1 MNEHA
6 AIKTKYDFA
15 PVRAAMQ
22 RYVDDEILAGV
33 SWALLEGRD
42 IVDMQA
48 VGHAD
53 REAQTPLRFD
63 HIFRAFSNTKLATS
77 CAVMLLVEAGR
88 IGLDDPIE
96 THIPQLGN
104 RRVLKPGASDIN
116 DTEPARRS
124 ITVRDLLSHQAGLS
138 YGIFDPGTAI
148 FKAYNERGV
157 LNPATPLADM
167 IDRLEGLPLV
177 FHPGENW
184 EYSVATDVLGRL
196 VEVASGESFDAFIKA
211 RIFDPL
217 GMVDT
222 GFYAPPEKHDRLV
235 AYYKGAD
242 LLDPTKPGLTKLEN
256 APFPGAYLRPFPR
269 LSGGG
274 GLVTTMPDMI
284 ALVRALLPGGPQL
297 LKPATIAEM
306 MRNQLKDGQWIR
318 FAMLGPMPGKA
329 YGLGGA
335 TTVEPGP
342 LDPPAAQGEF
352 QWGGVAGTHWFIN
365 PRENLAGIVMA
376 QRYMAFWNP
385 FFFDFKRQAYAA
397 MGR

>member
-1 MNEHA
+1 VNEHA
-6 AIKTKYDFA
+6 AIKTKHDFA

-22 RYVDDEILAGV
+22 RYVDGEILSGV

-48 VGHAD
+48 VGLSD
-53 REAQTPLRFD
+53 RETQDPLRFD
-63 HIFRAFSNTKLATS
+63 HIFRAFSNTKLVTS
-77 CAVMLLVEAGR
+77 CAIMLLVEDGR
-88 IGLDDPIE
+88 LKLDAPVE
-96 THIPQLGN
+96 TYIPQLGN
-104 RRVLKPGASDIN
+104 RRVLKPGATDIG

-138 YGIFDPGTAI
+138 YGIFDPGTPI
-148 FKAYNERGV
+148 FKAYNERVV
-157 LNPATPLADM
+157 LNPTTPLSDM
-167 IDRLEGLPLV
+167 IDRLEGLPLI
-177 FHPGENW
+177 FHPGEGW

-196 VEVASGESFDAFIKA
+196 VEVASGQSFDAFIKA

-222 GFYAPPEKHDRLV
+222 GFFVPPEKHDRLV
-235 AYYKGAD
+235 GYYKGAD
-242 LLDPTKPGLTKLEN
+242 LLDPMKPGLTKLQN
-256 APFPGAYLRPFPR
+256 SPYPGAYLGPVPR

-274 GLVTTMPDMI
+274 GLVTTMADMI
-284 ALVRALLPGGPQL
+284 ALVRALLPGGPRL
-297 LKPATIAEM
+297 LKPETIDEM
-306 MRNQLKDGQWIR
+306 MRNQLREGQWIR

-335 TTVEPGP
+335 VTLEPGP
-342 LDPPAAQGEF
+342 LDPARSAGEF

-365 PRENLAGIVMA
+365 PRENIAGVVMA

>member
-1 MNEHA
+1 MNEHV
-6 AIKTKYDFA
+6 AIKSNYDFSA
-15 PVRAAMQ
+15 VRAAMQ
-22 RYVDDEILAGV
+22 RYVDGDILAGV

-48 VGHAD
+48 VGFSD
-53 REAQTPLRFD
+53 REARTPLRFD
-63 HIFRAFSNTKLATS
+63 NIFRAFSNTKLVAS
-77 CAVMLLVEAGR
+77 CAVMLLVEDGKLR
-88 IGLDDPIE
+88 LDDPVE
-96 THIPQLGN
+96 TYIPQLGN
-104 RRVLKPGASDIN
+104 RRVLKAGATDIG

-138 YGIFDPGTAI
+138 YGIFDPGTVI
-148 FKAYNERGV
+148 FKAYNERKV
-157 LNPATPLADM
+157 LNPMTPLTDM
-167 IDRLEGLPLV
+167 IDQLEHLPLI

-196 VEVASGESFDAFIKA
+196 VEVVSGQTFDAFIKA

-217 GMVDT
+217 NMADT
-222 GFYAPPEKHDRLV
+222 GFFAPPEKQDRLV

-242 LLDPTKPGLTKLEN
+242 LLDPTKPGLTRLEN
-256 APFPGAYLRPFPR
+256 SPYPGAYLQPFPR

-274 GLVTTMPDMI
+274 GLVTTIFDMI
-284 ALVRALLPGGPQL
+284 ALVRALLPGGQQL
-297 LKPATIAEM
+297 LKPETIGEM
-306 MRNQLKDGQWIR
+306 MRNQLPGGQWIR
-318 FAMLGPMPGKA
+318 FAMLGTMPGKA

-342 LDPPAAQGEF
+342 LDPPASAGEF

-365 PRENLAGIVMA
+365 PRNNLAGVVMA

-397 MGR
+397 MKR

>member
-6 AIKTKYDFA
+6 AIKTRYDFA

-22 RYVDDEILAGV
+22 RYVDGDILSGV

-48 VGHAD
+48 VGFSD
-53 REAQTPLRFD
+53 RETKDPLRFD
-63 HIFRAFSNTKLATS
+63 HIFRAFSNTKLVTS
-77 CAVMLLVEAGR
+77 CAIMLLVEDGR
-88 IGLDDPIE
+88 LKLDAPIE
-96 THIPQLGN
+96 SYITQLGS
-104 RRVLKPGASDIN
+104 RRVLKPGATDIT

-124 ITVRDLLSHQAGLS
+124 ITTRDLLSHQAGLS
-138 YGIFDPGTAI
+138 YGIFDPGTPI
-148 FKAYNERGV
+148 FKAYNERVV
-157 LNPATPLADM
+157 LNPTTPLSDM
-167 IDRLEGLPLV
+167 IDRLESLPLI
-177 FHPGENW
+177 FHPGEGW

-196 VEVASGESFDAFIKA
+196 VEVASGQSFDAFIKA

-222 GFYAPPEKHDRLV
+222 AFFAPPDKHDRLV
-235 AYYKGAD
+235 GYYKGAD
-242 LLDPTKPGLTKLEN
+242 LLDPTKPGLTKLQN
-256 APFPGAYLRPFPR
+256 SPYPGAYLSPTPR

-274 GLVTTMPDMI
+274 GLVTTLADMI
-284 ALVRALLPGGPQL
+284 ALVRALLPGGPRL
-297 LKPATIAEM
+297 LKAETIEEM
-306 MRNQLKDGQWIR
+306 MRNQLPGGQWIR

-335 TTVEPGP
+335 VTVEAGP
-342 LDPPAAQGEF
+342 LDPPSSVGEF

-365 PRENLAGIVMA
+365 PRENIAGVVMV

>member
-1 MNEHA
+1 
-6 AIKTKYDFA
+6 
-15 PVRAAMQ
+15 MQ
-22 RYVDDEILAGV
+22 RYVDGDILAGV

-48 VGHAD
+48 VGFSD
-53 REAQTPLRFD
+53 RETQAPLRFD
-63 HIFRAFSNTKLATS
+63 HIFRAFSNTKLVTS
-77 CAVMLLVEAGR
+77 CAIMLLVEEGKLR
-88 IGLDDPIE
+88 LDDPIE
-96 THIPQLGN
+96 AYIPQLGN
-104 RRVLKPGASDIN
+104 RRVLKAGAADIG

-138 YGIFDPGTAI
+138 YGIFDPGTPI
-148 FKAYNERGV
+148 FTAYNARKV
-157 LNPATPLADM
+157 LNPLTPLADM
-167 IDRLEGLPLV
+167 IDQLEQLPLI

-196 VEVASGESFDAFIKA
+196 VEVVSGQAFDAFIKA

-222 GFYAPPEKHDRLV
+222 GFYAPPEKQDRLV
-235 AYYKGAD
+235 GYYKGAD

-256 APFPGAYLRPFPR
+256 SPYPGAYLQPLPR

-274 GLVTTMPDMI
+274 GLVTTMSDMI
-284 ALVRALLPGGPQL
+284 ALIRALLPGGPRL
-297 LKPATIAEM
+297 LKDETIDEM
-306 MRNQLKDGQWIR
+306 MRNQLPGGQWIR
-318 FAMLGPMPGKA
+318 FAMLGAMPGKA

-335 TTVEPGP
+335 VTAEPGP
-342 LDPPAAQGEF
+342 LDPPSAAGEF

-365 PRENLAGIVMA
+365 PRQNVAGVVMA

-397 MGR
+397 MKR

>member
-1 MNEHA
+1 MNEHV
-6 AIKTKYDFA
+6 AIKTNYDFA

-22 RYVDDEILAGV
+22 GYVDGDILAGV
-33 SWALLEGRD
+33 SWAMLEGRD

-48 VGHAD
+48 VGYAD
-53 REAQTPLRFD
+53 REAKAPLRFD
-63 HIFRAFSNTKLATS
+63 HIFRAFSNTKLVTS
-77 CAVMLLVEAGR
+77 CAIMLLVEDGKLR
-88 IGLDDPIE
+88 LDDPIE
-96 THIPQLGN
+96 KHIPQLGN
-104 RRVLKPGASDIN
+104 RRVLKPGATDIG

-138 YGIFDPGTAI
+138 YGIFDPGTVI
-148 FKAYNERGV
+148 FKAYNERMV
-157 LNPATPLADM
+157 LNPTTPLADM
-167 IDRLEGLPLV
+167 IDQLEHLPLI

-196 VEVASGESFDAFIKA
+196 VEVASGQLFDVFIKA

-217 GMVDT
+217 GMADT
-222 GFYAPPEKHDRLV
+222 AFVVAPESKDRLV

-242 LLDPTKPGLTKLEN
+242 LLDPTKPGLTALQN
-256 APFPGAYLRPFPR
+256 SPYPGAYLQAVPR

-274 GLVTTMPDMI
+274 GLTTTLFDMI
-284 ALVRALLPGGPQL
+284 ALVRALLPGGPRL
-297 LKPATIAEM
+297 LKAETIGEM
-306 MRNQLKDGQWIR
+306 MRNQLPGGQWIR
-318 FAMLGPMPGKA
+318 FAMLGTMPGKA

-335 TTVEPGP
+335 VTVEPGP
-342 LDPPAAQGEF
+342 LDPPKSQGEF

-365 PRENLAGIVMA
+365 PRENVAGVVMA

-385 FFFDFKRQAYAA
+385 FFFDFKKRAYAA

>member
-1 MNEHA
+1 MNEHV
-6 AIKTKYDFA
+6 AIKSNYDFA

-22 RYVDDEILAGV
+22 RYVDGDILAGV
-33 SWALLEGRD
+33 SWAMLEGRD

-48 VGHAD
+48 VGFSD
-53 REAQTPLRFD
+53 REAKSPLRFD
-63 HIFRAFSNTKLATS
+63 HIFRAFSNTKLVTS
-77 CAVMLLVEAGR
+77 CAIMLLMEDGKLR
-88 IGLDDPIE
+88 LDDPIE
-96 THIPQLGN
+96 KHIPQLGD
-104 RRVLKPGASDIN
+104 RRVLKAGAADLD

-138 YGIFDPGTAI
+138 YGVFDPGTPI
-148 FKAYNERGV
+148 FKAYNERMV
-157 LNPATPLADM
+157 LNPMTPLSDM
-167 IDRLEGLPLV
+167 IDRLEGLPLIY
-177 FHPGENW
+177 HPGENW

-196 VEVASGESFDAFIKA
+196 VEIVSGQKFDAFIKA

-217 GMVDT
+217 GMADT
-222 GFYAPPEKHDRLV
+222 AFFVPAEKQNRFV

-256 APFPGAYLRPFPR
+256 SPYPGAYLSAAPR

-274 GLVTTMPDMI
+274 GLVTTLFDMI
-284 ALVRALLPGGPQL
+284 ALVRALLPGGPRL
-297 LKPATIAEM
+297 LKPETIGEL
-306 MRNQLKDGQWIR
+306 MRSQLPGGQWIR
-318 FAMLGPMPGKA
+318 FAMLGVMPGKA

-335 TTVEPGP
+335 TTMEPGP
-342 LDPPAAQGEF
+342 LDPPKSQGEF

-365 PRENLAGIVMA
+365 PRENIAGLVMA

>member
-6 AIKTKYDFA
+6 AIKSDYDFK

-22 RYVDDEILAGV
+22 RYVDEEILAGV

-48 VGHAD
+48 VGFSD
-53 REAQTPLRFD
+53 REAKTPLRFD
-63 HIFRAFSNTKLATS
+63 HIFRAFSNTKLMTS
-77 CAVMLLVEAGR
+77 CAIMLLIEDGK
-88 IGLDDPIE
+88 IGLDDKIE
-96 THIPQLGN
+96 KFMPQLGD
-104 RRVLKPGASDIN
+104 RRVLRPGATDIG

-124 ITVRDLLSHQAGLS
+124 IAVRHLLSHQAGLS
-138 YGIFDPGTAI
+138 YGIFDPGTPI
-148 FKAYNERGV
+148 FKAYNERKV
-157 LNPATPLADM
+157 LNPMTPLADM
-167 IDRLEGLPLV
+167 VDQLAELPLV
-177 FHPGENW
+177 FHPGEGW
-184 EYSVATDVLGRL
+184 EYSVATDLLGRL
-196 VEVASGESFDAFIKA
+196 VEIASGQNFGDFLKA

-222 GFYAPPEKHDRLV
+222 AFFAPPEKQDRVV

-242 LLDPTKPGLTKLEN
+242 LMDPMKPGLTRLAN
-256 APFPGAYLRPFPR
+256 APYPGAFMQAEPR
-269 LSGGG
+269 QSGGG

-297 LKPATIAEM
+297 LKPETIAEF
-306 MRNQLKDGQWIR
+306 MRVQTPQGQWIR

-329 YGLGGA
+329 YGLGGSV
-335 TTVEPGP
+335 TVARGP
-342 LDPPAAQGEF
+342 LDPPAASGEF

-365 PRENLAGIVMA
+365 PARNLAGVVMA

-397 MGR
+397 MKR

>member
-22 RYVDDEILAGV
+22 RYVDGEILAGV

-48 VGHAD
+48 VGFAD

-63 HIFRAFSNTKLATS
+63 HIFRAFSNTKLVTS
-77 CAVMLLVEAGR
+77 CAIMLLVEDGKLR
-88 IGLDDPIE
+88 LDDAIE
-96 THIPQLGN
+96 TYMPQLGA
-104 RRVLKPGASDIN
+104 RRVLKAGATDIE

-124 ITVRDLLSHQAGLS
+124 ISVRHLLSHQAGLS
-138 YGIFDPGTAI
+138 YGIFDPGTPI
-148 FKAYNERGV
+148 FQAYNARAV

-167 IDRLEGLPLV
+167 IDQLEHLPLV
-177 FHPGENW
+177 FHPGESW

-196 VEVASGESFDAFIKA
+196 VEVVSGQKFDAFIKT

-222 GFYAPPEKHDRLV
+222 AFCAPPEKHDRLV

-242 LLDPTKPGLTKLEN
+242 LLDPTKPGLTRLEN
-256 APFPGAYLRPFPR
+256 APYPGAYLGLMPR

-306 MRNQLKDGQWIR
+306 MRNQLTDGQWIR

-335 TTVEPGP
+335 VTVEAGP

-365 PRENLAGIVMA
+365 PRENLAGVVMA

-397 MGR
+397 MKR

>member
-6 AIKTKYDFA
+6 AIKSKYDFA

-22 RYVDDEILAGV
+22 RYVDGEILSGV
-33 SWALLEGRD
+33 SWAMLEGRD

-48 VGHAD
+48 VGFSD
-53 REAQTPLRFD
+53 REAKDPLRFD
-63 HIFRAFSNTKLATS
+63 HIFRAFSNTKLVTS
-77 CAVMLLVEAGR
+77 CAIMLLKEDGKL
-88 IGLDDPIE
+88 GLDDPIE
-96 THIPQLGN
+96 KHIPQLGN
-104 RRVLKPGASDIN
+104 RRVLKQGATDIG

-124 ITVRDLLSHQAGLS
+124 ITVRDLLSHQSGLS
-138 YGIFDPGTAI
+138 YGIFDPGTPI
-148 FKAYNERGV
+148 FKAYNERVV
-157 LNPATPLADM
+157 LNPTTPLSDM
-167 IDRLEGLPLV
+167 IDKLEGLPLV
-177 FHPGENW
+177 FHPGEGW

-196 VEVASGESFDAFIKA
+196 VEVASGQGFDAFIKA

-222 GFYAPPEKHDRLV
+222 GFFVPPEKQDRLV
-235 AYYKGAD
+235 GYYKGAD
-242 LLDPTKPGLTKLEN
+242 LLDPMKPGLTKLAN
-256 APFPGAYLRPFPR
+256 SPYPGAYLGPAPR
-269 LSGGG
+269 QSGGG
-274 GLVTTMPDMI
+274 GLVTTMADMI
-284 ALVRALLPGGPQL
+284 ALVRALLPGGTRL
-297 LKPATIAEM
+297 LKAETIDEM
-306 MRNQLKDGQWIR
+306 MRSQLRDGQWIR

-335 TTVEPGP
+335 VTLTPGP
-342 LDPPAAQGEF
+342 LDPPASAGEF

-365 PRENLAGIVMA
+365 PRENIAGVVMA